1 MLEVF
6 MLLIRILKAALIFHL
21 LHSQEVKINNN
32 NLNEKLLSTQLNV
45 AITGIICR
53 K

>member
-1 MLEVF
+1 MF
-6 MLLIRILKAALIFHL
+6 LLHILKTALVVHL
-21 LHSQEVKINNN
+21 LQSQEVKINTN